1 MTLRNYVIVTGASK
15 GIGAATAVAL
25 AHAGFDIVVNYRT
38 SLDGASTTTAKC
50 VAAGQQAVA
59 VEADVSTA
67 AGVQT
72 LFRQS
77 EAAFE
82 NGVLVGL
89 VNNAGVLPKISTLEN
104 ATNERFEHTI
114 QTNVVGPMMCSRDA
128 IKRMAK
134 PNGGQGGSIVNI
146 GSRAA
151 VLGSPNEFIDYAAS
165 KGALDTMT
173 IGLAKELGPVGIR
186 VNCVRPGLI
195 DTDLH
200 GSAGRPD
207 RVKELSSAIPMK
219 RGGTAEEVAET
230 VAWLFSEQAAY
241 VSGALIDVSG
251 GR

>member
-1 MTLRNYVIVTGASK
+1 
-15 GIGAATAVAL
+15 
-25 AHAGFDIVVNYRT
+25 
-38 SLDGASTTTAKC
+38 
-50 VAAGQQAVA
+50 
-59 VEADVSTA
+59 
-67 AGVQT
+67 
-72 LFRQS
+72 
-77 EAAFE
+77 
-82 NGVLVGL
+82 
-89 VNNAGVLPKISTLEN
+89 
-104 ATNERFEHTI
+104 
-114 QTNVVGPMMCSRDA
+114 MCSRDA